1 MNLCLLIVALAGM
14 HLHSADD
21 LAYLQRVA
29 HEVVDSSKV
38 VIAGEIAGG
47 GRNTTGYSLRVPGG
61 TQSYYPAF
69 WVRDASMMLGADLVS
84 SDEIEGW
91 VRVVAATQPGKA
103 GLTFPHGLVIPP
115 YSIPDHITLG
125 GEACWFPGAY
135 ADQGVGNYG
144 YLPPAD
150 DAFYFVQ
157 MVWDHARLTG
167 FPSLMRTSLKT
178 AWGDHPVSEIVA
190 NAFASV
196 AADPET
202 GLVTCS
208 DVAGKGRV
216 DWGFCDS
223 ITKSGSCLMP
233 SLLRWQ
239 AASRLSQMFDQ
250 LGDKDKARQYHATAN
265 FISANL
271 APTFYQSISKG
282 EGRLISATGLGKKD
296 DIWASAFGV
305 TLGVLPKHIE
315 ANVARHLAKLMQS
328 GEIVAEGQIRH
339 LPKTGTFGGYWE
351 KAGSGRD
358 TYQNGGY
365 WATPTGWL
373 VVALRKVN
381 ERASDKLLTDYIG
394 FVRDNRAKGAPYEWV
409 NPFTKATANGNY
421 GSSAGLVYS
430 ALKEH
435 GYYP

>member
-1 MNLCLLIVALAGM
+1 MNLCSLIVVLAGINNQ
-14 HLHSADD
+14 SAGD
-21 LAYLQRVA
+21 LAYLRRVA
-29 HEVVDSSKV
+29 HEVVDASKV
-38 VIAGEIAGG
+38 VMAGEIPGG
-47 GRNTTGYSLRVPGG
+47 GRNTTGFTLRVPGG

-69 WVRDASMMLGADLVS
+69 WIRDAAMMLGADLVP

-91 VRVVAATQPGKA
+91 VRVIAATQPGKT
-103 GLTFPHGLVIPP
+103 GQTFPHGLVIPP
-115 YSIPDHITLG
+115 YSIPDHITLS

-144 YLPPAD
+144 FLPPAD

-167 FPSLMRTSLKT
+167 FPNLMRTSMKT
-178 AWGDHPVSEIVA
+178 GWGDHPVSEIVA

-208 DVAGKGRV
+208 DLAEKGRV

-223 ITKSGSCLMP
+223 ITKTGSCLMP

-239 AASRLSQMFDQ
+239 AATRLSRMFEQ
-250 LGDKDKARQYHATAN
+250 LGDKEKANQYHATAN
-265 FISANL
+265 FVASNL
-271 APTFYQSISKG
+271 APTFYRPISKV
-282 EGRLISATGLGKKD
+282 EGMLISATALGKKD
-296 DIWASAFGV
+296 DVWASAFGI
-305 TLGVLPKHIE
+305 TLGVLPKRIE
-315 ANVARHLAKLMQS
+315 ANVARHLAKLAQS
-328 GEIVAEGQIRH
+328 GEIVAEGQVRH
-339 LPKTGTFGGYWE
+339 LPKTGTLGGFWE

-373 VVALRKVN
+373 AVALNKVSAN
-381 ERASDKLLTDYIG
+381 ASRKLLNDYIS
-394 FVRDNRAKGAPYEWV
+394 FVHENRVKGAPFEWV
-409 NPFTKATANGNY
+409 NPFTKAFANGNY

-430 ALKEH
+430 TLKEN